1 MCECSPQCGS
11 VFAQCSLTLRE
22 NFFTG
27 ATTITGGP
35 QSVQLA
41 GGEVAYT
48 FNGRND
54 ISNNWLEI
62 ESALKSRILQVTDD
76 FSISMWL
83 NLDTTSGA
91 QYIYTFESGTQR
103 YFTLFDNSGTR
114 AIFYYFRDVL
124 PGLSPN
130 DDDGY
135 ISQVALSFYYDTA
148 VFPRGL
154 RDGQW
159 HFITLNID
167 YPSVTFVVD
176 GYEYRPTQGNYRDS
190 FRSRVLLSQ
199 DGTFYNMPAPILTK
213 STAQIDSIIGR
224 IGGSARGNRFSMGG
238 QLRQLS
244 LTNLLTSQTFNC
256 LASCNNRIYP
266 SPTASVVS
274 SFTTFYNPVSR
285 VFTFSGA
292 LTPTVYTLFLQ
303 SLIYSSNGFLP
314 PEESRE
320 SRIIRLQV
328 SEQVD
333 E

>member
-190 FRSRVLLSQ
+190 FRTQVLLSR

-213 STAQIDSIIGR
+213 STAQINSIIGR
-224 IGGSARGNRFSMGG
+224 IGGSARGNRFSVGG

-266 SPTASVVS
+266 SPAASVVS

-285 VFTFSGA
+285 VFTFSGT
-292 LTPTVYTLFLQ
+292 LTPAVYTLFLQ
-303 SLIYSSNGFLP
+303 SLIYSSNGFLL

-328 SEQVD
+328 GEQT
-333 E
+333 

>member
-328 SEQVD
+328 GEQT
-333 E
+333 

>member
-1 MCECSPQCGS
+1 M
-11 VFAQCSLTLRE
+11 
-22 NFFTG
+22 
-27 ATTITGGP
+27 
-35 QSVQLA
+35 
-41 GGEVAYT
+41 AYT

-62 ESALKSRILQVTDD
+62 ESVLKSRILQVTDD
-76 FSISMWL
+76 FTISMWL
-83 NLDTTSGA
+83 NLDTNGGS

-103 YFTLFDNSGTR
+103 YFTLFDNSATR
-114 AIFYYFRDVL
+114 AVFYYFRDVL

-130 DDDGY
+130 DDAGY
-135 ISQVALSFYYDTA
+135 DSQVALSFYYDTA
-148 VFPRGL
+148 VFPSGL

-167 YPSVTFVVD
+167 YPSVTLVVD

-190 FRSRVLLSQ
+190 FRGRVLLSR

-224 IGGSARGNRFSMGG
+224 IGGSARGDRFSMGG

-244 LTNLLTSQTFNC
+244 LTNLITSQTFNC

-266 SPTASVVS
+266 SPTASVVP

-292 LTPTVYTLFLQ
+292 LTPAVYTLLLQ

-314 PEESRE
+314 PEESGE
-320 SRIIRLQV
+320 TRIIRLQV
-328 SEQVD
+328 SEQT
-333 E
+333 